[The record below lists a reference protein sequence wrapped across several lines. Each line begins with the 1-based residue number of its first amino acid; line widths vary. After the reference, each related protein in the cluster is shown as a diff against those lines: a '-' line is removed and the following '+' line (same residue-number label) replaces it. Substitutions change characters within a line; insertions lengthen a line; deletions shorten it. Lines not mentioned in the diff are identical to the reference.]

1 MHTEPH
7 GTGRRYLLTLAVGA
21 LGVVYGDIGTSP
33 LYAFRECF
41 RPEHGIRATPANVL
55 GILSLVFWALVLVI
69 SLKYLLFVMRA
80 DNRGEGGIMALMS
93 LVRPRSEKGSIRRMV
108 LVALGLFG
116 AALLYGDGMITPAIS
131 VLSAIEGLQIA
142 TPVFRPYVV
151 PLTVVVLIGLFL
163 VQRFGTAKMGA
174 AFGPVMI
181 VWFLVIALMG
191 VMHIIREP
199 RVLAAI
205 DPRHGFHFFL
215 VNRMAGFL
223 VLGSVF
229 LVVTGGEALYA
240 DMGHF
245 GVKPIRITW
254 FSFVF
259 PSLLLNYFGQGAFL
273 LHTPRGVDDP
283 FFRMAPSWALYP
295 LVILATAATVI
306 ASQAV
311 ISGAFS
317 LTRQAVQLG
326 YLPRIRIFHTSEREI
341 GQIYIP
347 SVNWLLMISAIGLV
361 MAFKASTNLA
371 AAYGVAVT
379 ATMAI
384 TTLLLSSLARE
395 SWKWSPLAVLSMEIP
410 FLAIDLAFFGANIV
424 KVLEGG
430 WFPLAIGLLIFMI
443 MSTWRRGREIL
454 YERLSESVLSV
465 DDFLGQLE
473 KKRIPRVPGTAIFMT
488 RNSAGVPTTLLHNI
502 KHNKVVHERVVFLT
516 VDSQETPRLGEGER
530 HGWEELGQ
538 GVFRLVVR
546 FGFMEDTDLPAMLQR
561 ITDAPVSLDPMQ
573 TSFFLGRETLIPT
586 DKPGMAIWREHLFVW
601 MMRNATSAS
610 IFFCLPPGQVIEV
623 GAQLEM

>member
-1 MHTEPH
+1 
-7 GTGRRYLLTLAVGA
+7 
-21 LGVVYGDIGTSP
+21 
-33 LYAFRECF
+33 
-41 RPEHGIRATPANVL
+41 
-55 GILSLVFWALVLVI
+55 
-69 SLKYLLFVMRA
+69 
-80 DNRGEGGIMALMS
+80 
-93 LVRPRSEKGSIRRMV
+93 EKGSIRRAV

-131 VLSAIEGLQIA
+131 VLSAIAVLQIA
-142 TPVFRPYVV
+142 TPVFKPYVV
-151 PLTVVVLIGLFL
+151 PLTVIVLIGLF
-163 VQRFGTAKMGA
+163 VIQKFGTAKMGA

-191 VMHIIREP
+191 VMHIMREP
-199 RVLAAI
+199 RVLWAV
-205 DPRHGFHFFL
+205 DPRYGFNFFV

-245 GVKPIRITW
+245 GVKPIRMTW

-273 LHTPRGVDDP
+273 LRTPHGVDDP

-347 SVNWLLMISAIGLV
+347 SVNWVLMISAIGLV

-395 SWKWSPLAVLSMEIP
+395 SWKWSPLAVLAMEIP
-410 FLAIDLAFFGANIV
+410 FLTIDLSFFGANLV

-430 WFPLAIGLLIFMI
+430 WFPLAVGLLIFMV

-454 YERLSESVLSV
+454 NERLKEQGLSV
-465 DDFLGQLE
+465 DDFVRQLE
-473 KKRIPRVPGTAIFMT
+473 RKSIPRVPGTAIFMT
-488 RNSAGVPTTLLHNI
+488 RSSSGVPTTLLHNI
-502 KHNKVVHERVVFLT
+502 KHNKVVHDRVVFLT
-516 VDSQETPRLGEGER
+516 VDAQETPRLVDGER
-530 HGWEELGQ
+530 HYWEELGQ

-546 FGFMEDTDLPAMLQR
+546 FGFMEDTDLPGLLMR
-561 ITDAPVSLDPMQ
+561 ISENAPVSLDPMR
-573 TSFFLGRETLIPT
+573 TSYFLGRETLIPT
-586 DKPGMAIWREHLFVW
+586 DRPGMAIWREHLFVW

-610 IFFCLPPGQVIEV
+610 TFFCLPPGQVIEV
-623 GAQLEM
+623 GAQLEL